1 MKKICF
7 ILLLAF
13 TGVCSSCK
21 NDDDSALPPIEQLP
35 PQTTVG
41 ANTAGCLVN
50 GDVLI
55 PKGNNNGPA
64 ILRCQYAKR
73 GNEYTF
79 GLFILN
85 KEVTPTKAVRILFS
99 QNYPLPI
106 NSSIPLEI
114 PNVENSS
121 WGDYFDDGSF
131 LTYSTS
137 SEFKGE
143 LFITSID
150 ESTLQISG
158 TFSFTAVNTQG
169 ETVEVTEGRF
179 DMHYIP

>member
-1 MKKICF
+1 MKNFCF
-7 ILLLAF
+7 ISLLAF
-13 TGVCSSCK
+13 TVFFCSCK
-21 NDDDSALPPIEQLP
+21 NDDDSALAPIEQLP

-50 GDVLI
+50 GEVLI
-55 PKGNNNGPA
+55 PKGSNNGPA

-73 GNEYTF
+73 GDEYTF

-85 KEVTPTKAVRILFS
+85 NEVTPTKAVRILFS

-121 WGDYFDDGSF
+121 WGDYFVNGSF

-143 LFITSID
+143 LFITSIN

-158 TFSFTAVNTQG
+158 TFTFTAINDQG
-169 ETVEVTEGRF
+169 ETVEITDGRF
-179 DMHYIP
+179 DMRYIP